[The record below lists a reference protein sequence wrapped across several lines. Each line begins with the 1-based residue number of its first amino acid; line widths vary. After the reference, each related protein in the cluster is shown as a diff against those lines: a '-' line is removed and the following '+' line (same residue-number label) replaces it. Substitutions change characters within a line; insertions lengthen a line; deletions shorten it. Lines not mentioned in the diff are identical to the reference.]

1 MADAGSGVP
10 AGCREHAGY
19 DTAEKPDD
27 EAEVGPLVLPSTIVK
42 LSDLECPLPSLPP
55 LAEPIMGTGD
65 GRPFAS
71 DGPSWGVV
79 LLPMGVASCSRGGV
93 GRDDGRGGCDRGARS
108 GTLLLPA
115 TGF

>member
-1 MADAGSGVP
+1 MAEAGSGVP
-10 AGCREHAGY
+10 AGCREPIV
-19 DTAEKPDD
+19 EKPDD

-42 LSDLECPLPSLPP
+42 LSDRECPLASLTPP
-55 LAEPIMGTGD
+55 AELMRGWGD
-65 GRPFAS
+65 GRPFVRK
-71 DGPSWGVV
+71 GPSCGVV

-93 GRDDGRGGCDRGARS
+93 GRDEGRGGCAKGARS